1 MFEAEEKSRMDKFF
15 EIHNETK
22 GKLPSLP
29 FAAMKEYILGKTYE
43 LSLVFVPDETS
54 TQLNFSYRGKNK
66 PTNVLAFPLSKTEGE
81 IFINPN
87 KAKEEAREWSKTYEK
102 FIGFLF
108 IHGLLHLKGL
118 DHGDEMEK
126 LEKEACSKF
135 GM

>member
-102 FIGFLF
+102 FI
-108 IHGLLHLKGL
+108 
-118 DHGDEMEK
+118 
-126 LEKEACSKF
+126 SKIGNANEDNYVVDSWTF
-135 GM
+135 YTDKTGTDGI